1 MYLEKKVVE
10 FFLLEETGKAGE
22 ILQRNPSSSS
32 QMKEAV
38 EVIMK
43 GEALINASAGQNGDG
58 GKVVLWS
65 DINNID
71 SITSVSGNIYSHGG
85 TEGGNGGMVETSGR
99 KLEINDAFVSTL
111 ADKGRDGTVVT

>member
-1 MYLEKKVVE
+1 
-10 FFLLEETGKAGE
+10 
-22 ILQRNPSSSS
+22 
-32 QMKEAV
+32 MKEAV

-71 SITSVSGNIYSHGG
+71 STTSVSGNIYSHGG
-85 TEGGNGGMVETSGR
+85 TDGGNGGMVETRVES
-99 KLEINDAFVSTL
+99 
-111 ADKGRDGTVVT
+111 